1 MQEKRHYP
9 VSVMTD
15 RAEDPLVSIIVRTK
29 DRPELLKK
37 ALKSIEAQTY
47 RPIEVILVND
57 GGCDLDIE
65 KLTGILRDVPL
76 NYIRLEKNIGRARAG
91 NVGIENARGDYIGFL
106 DDDDELYPEHVSILV
121 SLLKQVNYKVAYT
134 DSLMAYKEY
143 NPRTSELVDIRKEM
157 VFSQDFNYDYL
168 IFENYI
174 PFMCLLF
181 EREILINSGRFDGDL
196 DIYEDWDLLIRIG
209 EKHAF
214 YHIKQTT
221 ADYNQWDTELQIA
234 QSNKNYDFIEQS
246 YLKVLSK
253 HINKVSAK
261 RILSYSSHLA
271 DKNKGPYIR
280 TIEAVLAEKET
291 ALAEKETALNY
302 IYNSHAWKAVE
313 VYYRIMDKLLP
324 LDSRRRRS
332 ARMLLN
338 AFKNSYG
345 SLKNL
350 NKDTGNRETSVGEKN
365 QRLAISENVL
375 REREADI
382 QFTQSGH
389 RWRFLN
395 RCLKLRDGLLPSGA
409 KLGLFAKLLLKMTT
423 RPKEVF
429 KNLNKAN
436 LNKFFYYFKTDDPVT
451 LEKKLNQKLSFHGT
465 GRKVS
470 ERGMTEQNTT
480 MNVVNKDYFNF
491 LFEMNTKKG
500 ADYVSLSYPNIPVN
514 DIRLI
519 VFYLPQFHPIPEND
533 EWWGKGFTE
542 WANVSRTVPQFIGH
556 YQPRLPAELG
566 FYDLRIPEVQKR
578 QIELAKQYGVYG
590 FCFHFYWFNGKT
602 LLERPIKQFAENFD
616 FPFCIN
622 WANENWTR
630 RWDGRDNE
638 ILIAQK
644 HSPEDDIAFIE
655 YISRY
660 LRNEKYIRIQSKP
673 LLMIYR
679 PALLPNP
686 KATGERWR
694 KWCLNNGIGEI
705 YLAAVRS
712 FDEVDP
718 VSIGFDAV
726 VEFPPHALPFKDIS
740 SQFNLINP
748 KYKGVITDYEGAMEF
763 YVDSVKPPYKKFRGI
778 IPGWDNEARIPGRG
792 KVIANSSPS
801 NFKQWLKT
809 LLNFTRDNFGP
820 DERLIFINA
829 WNEWGEGAYLEPD
842 RRYGYAY
849 LQAVADALIEYA
861 SEKKQKKIIYVCH
874 DAFFAGSQLLSLNI
888 LRVLRL
894 NFNYDVHFLLKSGG
908 ALESEY
914 EKYGTV
920 YNLERDYGTP
930 KEREKL
936 IEHFYNLGI
945 RDAICNTVASGD
957 LTELLRKKDIRT
969 ITLVHELPDIIKKM
983 RLEKNARLLTEY
995 SYKVLFPSD
1004 FVREKFKTIAK
1015 IEDGKTVILP
1025 QGLYK
1030 KNGYKGRKDEARKEL
1045 RERFSLPESAY
1056 IILGVGFGDH
1066 RKGVD
1071 LFVEVA
1077 KMVTQE
1083 HKDVYFMWVGN
1094 LHVEIEKMV
1103 EHEVK
1108 SNKNIIFQSALKD
1121 VALFYA
1127 GADIFLL
1134 TSREDPFPAVILEA
1148 MDVGLPVIGFSDAGG
1163 FMDIVNAD
1171 TGVLVPYMD
1180 VTAMAK
1186 EIVSLL
1192 ADSQRRRMLEG
1203 NTQKLIE
1210 EKFNFTDYVYRLLAL
1225 LGHEFKK
1232 VSVIIPNFNYE
1243 KYLKLRIDSILK
1255 QTYPIYEII
1264 FLDDASTD
1272 NSVKNAEGYLKG
1284 ELNVQIIKNEMNSGS
1299 AFKQW
1304 LKGLQMAKGDYIWIA
1319 EADDLCEDTFLE
1331 ELMSCFE
1338 KGKDV
1343 VLAYCQSRQ
1352 IDENGKILSGN
1363 YYEYTND
1370 IDSGKW
1376 HKDYIRD
1383 GIDEISDTLVVKNS
1397 IPNVSAV
1404 VFKKIDISPIADEI
1418 VNFNIAGDW
1427 FFYVWLLKHG
1437 KIAYVSRSLNSH
1449 RRHDKG
1455 VTKSENRELH
1465 FNEVVKMQEYVMN
1478 NFNVPAEARNKVS
1491 SYREYLISYF
1501 GLKCKS
1507 HALAGQ

>member
-15 RAEDPLVSIIVRTK
+15 RAENPLVSIIVRTK
-29 DRPELLKK
+29 DRPELLKR

-57 GGCDLDIE
+57 GGCYLDVE
-65 KLTGILRDVPL
+65 ELRGILGDISL
-76 NYIRLEKNIGRARAG
+76 NYTRLEENTGRANTG

-106 DDDDELYPEHVSILV
+106 DDDDELYPGHV
-121 SLLKQVNYKVAYT
+121 SLLVSTLGQIDYKVAYT

-143 NPRTSELVDIRKEM
+143 NPRTSELVDIKKEL

-181 EREILINSGRFDGDL
+181 EREVLISSGGFDGNL

-221 ADYNQWDTELQIA
+221 ADYNQWDSELQIA
-234 QSNKNYDFIEQS
+234 QRNKDYDFMEQS

-261 RILSYSSHLA
+261 RILDYNSHLA
-271 DKNKGPYIR
+271 DKYKGPYLKA
-280 TIEAVLAEKET
+280 IEALLAEKET
-291 ALAEKETALNY
+291 ALKD
-302 IYNSHAWKAVE
+302 IYNSYGWKALL
-313 VYYRIMDKLLP
+313 VYYRVRDKLLP
-324 LDSRRRRS
+324 PDSLRRQLVRR
-332 ARMLLN
+332 LLLTVV
-338 AFKNSYG
+338 KSYVF
-345 SLKNL
+345 LKNL
-350 NKDTGNRETSVGEKN
+350 NNDNSNVETSMREKY
-365 QRLAISENVL
+365 QHTAIVENVL
-375 REREADI
+375 REKEASI
-382 QFTQSGH
+382 QLMQSGH
-389 RWRFLN
+389 RWRLLNSFLMV
-395 RCLKLRDGLLPSGA
+395 RDRLLPAGT
-409 KLGLFAKLLLKMTT
+409 KRRLFVKLLLIVTT
-423 RPKEVF
+423 KPKEVF
-429 KNLNKAN
+429 AN
-436 LNKFFYYFKTDDPVT
+436 LTGTNFRKFLYYLKTSDPFT
-451 LEKKLNQKLSFHGT
+451 LGKKIEQKLSDEVTYGENPVRT
-465 GRKVS
+465 QPMPGLPAQLES
-470 ERGMTEQNTT
+470 
-480 MNVVNKDYFNF
+480 KDYFSF
-491 LFEMNTKKG
+491 LFEMNTNKVE
-500 ADYVSLSYPNIPVN
+500 DHVSLAYPDIPETG
-514 DIRLI
+514 IKLI
-519 VFYLPQFHPIPEND
+519 AFYLPQFHPIREND

-542 WANVSRTVPQFIGH
+542 WANVARAVPQFIGH
-556 YQPRLPAELG
+556 YQPRLPGELG
-566 FYDLRIPEVQKR
+566 FYDLRVSEVQRR
-578 QIELAKQYGVYG
+578 QVELAKQYGIYG
-590 FCFHFYWFNGKT
+590 FCFHFYWFNGRT
-602 LLERPIKQFAENFD
+602 LLEKPIKEYVENFD
-616 FPFCIN
+616 FPFCLN

-630 RWDGRDNE
+630 RWDGKENE
-638 ILIAQK
+638 ILMAQK
-644 HSPEDDIAFIE
+644 HSPEDDIEFIK
-655 YISRY
+655 YVSGY
-660 LRNEKYIRIQSKP
+660 LKNKNYIRINSRP
-673 LLMIYR
+673 LVVIYR
-679 PALLPNP
+679 PSLLPSP
-686 KATGERWR
+686 KETAALWR
-694 KWCLNNGIGEI
+694 EWCLNNGIGEI
-705 YLAAVRS
+705 YLVATHS
-712 FDEVDP
+712 FEHIDP
-718 VSIGFDAV
+718 ESIGFDAAIDFPPNTFPLGDIADQFKITNPNFKGV
-726 VEFPPHALPFKDIS
+726 LLDYKNAVEFSRNYL
-740 SQFNLINP
+740 N
-748 KYKGVITDYEGAMEF
+748 
-763 YVDSVKPPYKKFRGI
+763 PPYKKFRGI
-778 IPGWDNEARIPGRG
+778 CPSWDNEARKPGRG
-792 KVIANSSPS
+792 TVIVNSSPDI
-801 NFKQWLKT
+801 FKQWLKI
-809 LLNFTRDNFGP
+809 LCRFTQAHFAP
-820 DERLIFINA
+820 DERIIFINA
-829 WNEWGEGAYLEPD
+829 WNEWAEGAYLEPD

-874 DAFFAGSQLLSLNI
+874 DAHFHGAQLLSLNI
-888 LRVLRL
+888 LKVLKL
-894 NFNYDVHFLLKSGG
+894 KFNFDVHFLLKAGG
-908 ALESEY
+908 ELEREY
-914 EKYGTV
+914 AKYGTV
-920 YNLERDYGTP
+920 YNLERDYNSL

-936 IEHFYNLGI
+936 IEYFYHLGI

-983 RLEKNARLLTEY
+983 GLKKNARLLTEY

-1025 QGLYK
+1025 QGVYK
-1030 KNGYKGRKDEARKEL
+1030 NNGYKGRKDEARKEL
-1045 RERFSLPESAY
+1045 RERFSLPESAH

-1077 KMVTQE
+1077 KMVTEE

-1094 LHVEIEKMV
+1094 LHPEIEAIIGHK
-1103 EHEVK
+1103 VK
-1108 SNKNIIFQSALKD
+1108 ANKNIILYGAQKD
-1121 VALFYA
+1121 VSLFFA
-1127 GADIFLL
+1127 GADIYLL
-1134 TSREDPFPAVILEA
+1134 TSREDPFPAVVLEA

-1163 FMDIVNAD
+1163 FKDIVNAD

-1192 ADSQRRRMLEG
+1192 ADSQRRRRLEG

-1210 EKFNFTDYVYRLLAL
+1210 EKFNFTDYVYRLLAIS
-1225 LGHEFKK
+1225 GHEFKK

-1264 FLDDASTD
+1264 FLDDASAD
-1272 NSVKNAEGYLKG
+1272 NSVKSAEGYLEG
-1284 ELNVQIIKNEMNSGS
+1284 AFNSQLIKNEMNSGS

-1304 LKGLQMAKGDYIWIA
+1304 LKGLQIAKGDYIWIA

-1338 KGKDV
+1338 KEKDV

-1352 IDENGKILSGN
+1352 IDEDGKIISEN

-1370 IDSGKW
+1370 IDRRKW

-1383 GIDEISDTLVVKNS
+1383 GIHEISDTLFVKNS

-1418 VNFNIAGDW
+1418 VNFKIAGDW

-1465 FNEVVKMQEYVMN
+1465 FNEVVRMQEYVMN

>member
-1 MQEKRHYP
+1 
-9 VSVMTD
+9 MTD
-15 RAEDPLVSIIVRTK
+15 RAENPLVSIIVRTK
-29 DRPELLKK
+29 DRPKLLKK
-37 ALKSIEAQTY
+37 ALKSIETQTY
-47 RPIEVILVND
+47 RPIDVVLVND
-57 GGCDLDIE
+57 GGCELDMQGL
-65 KLTGILRDVPL
+65 KSILGDVSL
-76 NYIRLEKNIGRARAG
+76 NYIRLEKNTGRAHAG
-91 NVGIENARGDYIGFL
+91 NIGLENARGKYVGFL
-106 DDDDELYPEHVSILV
+106 DDDDEFYPEHVSILV
-121 SLLKQVNYKVAYT
+121 PLLKQGNYKVAYT

-143 NPRTSELVDIRKEM
+143 NTRTSELVDIRKEM
-157 VFSQDFNYDYL
+157 VFSQDFNFDYL

-181 EREILINSGRFDGDL
+181 EREVLVNSGGFDGDL

-234 QSNKNYDFIEQS
+234 QSNKNHDFIEQS
-246 YLKVLSK
+246 YLKVVSK

-280 TIEAVLAEKET
+280 TLEALLAEKET
-291 ALAEKETALNY
+291 ALAEKQTALND
-302 IYNSHAWKAVE
+302 IYHSHGWRALLVC
-313 VYYRIMDKLLP
+313 YRIRDKLLP
-324 LDSRRRRS
+324 LNSGRRRL
-332 ARMLLN
+332 AGQLVC
-338 AFKNSYG
+338 AFENSYG
-345 SLKNL
+345 FLKNL
-350 NKDTGNRETSVGEKN
+350 NKDTGDRETSKGEKDR
-365 QRLAISENVL
+365 RLAISENVL

-382 QFTQSGH
+382 QLAQSGH
-389 RWRFLN
+389 RWRLLN
-395 RCLKLRDGLLPSGA
+395 QCSKIGDGLLPVGT
-409 KLGLFAKLLLKMTT
+409 KRRLFAKLLLKMTT
-423 RPKEVF
+423 NPKEVF
-429 KNLNKAN
+429 TNLTKTNF
-436 LNKFFYYFKTDDPVT
+436 NKFLYYIKISDPST
-451 LEKKLNQKLSFHGT
+451 LGKKIEQKLSDEVTYREAHV
-465 GRKVS
+465 RKQTKLSLPAKLVS
-470 ERGMTEQNTT
+470 
-480 MNVVNKDYFNF
+480 KDYFSF
-491 LFEMNTKKG
+491 LFEMNTNKVG
-500 ADYVSLSYPNIPVN
+500 DHVPLAYPDIPET
-514 DIRLI
+514 DIKLI
-519 VFYLPQFHPIPEND
+519 AFYLPQFYPIKEND

-542 WANVSRTVPQFIGH
+542 WANVARAVPQFIGH
-556 YQPRLPAELG
+556 YQPRLPGELG
-566 FYDLRIPEVQKR
+566 FYDLRVSDVQKR
-578 QIELAKQYGVYG
+578 QVELARQYGVHG
-590 FCFHFYWFNGKT
+590 FCFHFYWFNGRT
-602 LLERPIKQFAENFD
+602 LLESPIKEFLGNFD
-616 FPFCIN
+616 FPFCLN

-630 RWDGRDNE
+630 RWDGKENE
-638 ILIAQK
+638 ILMAQK
-644 HSPEDDIAFIE
+644 HSPEDDIEFIK
-655 YISRY
+655 YVSGY
-660 LRNEKYIRIQSKP
+660 LKNKNYIRINSRP
-673 LLMIYR
+673 LLIIYR
-679 PALLPNP
+679 PALLPSP
-686 KATGERWR
+686 KETAARWR
-694 KWCLNNGIGEI
+694 EWCLKNGVGEI
-705 YLAAVRS
+705 YLAATHS
-712 FDEVDP
+712 FEHVDP
-718 VSIGFDAV
+718 ESIGFDAV
-726 VEFPPHALPFKDIS
+726 IDFPPNTFPLSDIANQFKIINPNFKGVLLDYRNAVEFSKNYI
-740 SQFNLINP
+740 
-748 KYKGVITDYEGAMEF
+748 
-763 YVDSVKPPYKKFRGI
+763 KPSYKKFRGI
-778 IPGWDNEARIPGRG
+778 CPSWDNEARKPGRG
-792 KVIANSSPS
+792 TVLVNSTPE
-801 NFKQWLKT
+801 NFKQWLKILCHFT
-809 LLNFTRDNFGP
+809 HNNFNL
-820 DERLIFINA
+820 DERIIFINA
-829 WNEWGEGAYLEPD
+829 WNEWAEGAYLEPD
-842 RRYGYAY
+842 RRYEYAY
-849 LQAVADALIEYA
+849 LQAVADALIEYN
-861 SEKKQKKIIYVCH
+861 SEKKQNKIIYVCH
-874 DAFFAGSQLLSLNI
+874 DAHFHGAQLLSLNI
-888 LRVLRL
+888 IKILKLK
-894 NFNYDVHFLLKSGG
+894 FKYDVHFILKSGG
-908 ALESEY
+908 ELEPEY
-914 EKYGTV
+914 AKYGTV
-920 YNLERDYGTP
+920 YNLERDYKP
-930 KEREKL
+930 LKEKEKL
-936 IEHFYNLGI
+936 IEDFYNLGI

-957 LTELLRKKDIRT
+957 LTELFHKKGIRT

-983 RLEKNARLLTEY
+983 RLEKNARLLSDY
-995 SYKVLFPSD
+995 SYRVVFPSD

-1025 QGLYK
+1025 PGVYK
-1030 KNGYKGRKDEARKEL
+1030 NNGYQGRKDEARKEL
-1045 RERFSLPESAY
+1045 RERFSLPESAH

-1077 KMVTQE
+1077 KMVTEE

-1148 MDVGLPVIGFSDAGG
+1148 MDAGLPVIGFSDAGG

-1171 TGVLVPYMD
+1171 TGVLVPYLD

-1192 ADSQRRRMLEG
+1192 ADTQRRKMLEG

-1232 VSVIIPNFNYE
+1232 VSVIIPNYNYE
-1243 KYLKLRIDSILK
+1243 KYLKLRINSILK

-1272 NSVKNAEGYLKG
+1272 NSVKNAEGYLEG
-1284 ELNVQIIKNEMNSGS
+1284 ELNVQIIKNGMNSGS

-1331 ELMSCFE
+1331 ELLSCFE

-1343 VLAYCQSRQ
+1343 VLSYCQSRQ

-1370 IDSGKW
+1370 IDGGKW

-1404 VFKKIDISPIADEI
+1404 VFKKIDISPIANEI
-1418 VNFNIAGDW
+1418 VNFKIAGDW
-1427 FFYVWLLKHG
+1427 FFYIWLLKQG
-1437 KIAYVSRSLNSH
+1437 RIAYVSRSLNSH

-1455 VTKSENRELH
+1455 VTKSEDKELH
-1465 FNEVVKMQEYVMN
+1465 FNEVVRMQEYVMN
-1478 NFNVPAEARNKVS
+1478 NFNVQAEARNKVS

-1501 GLKCKS
+1501 GLKCKN